1 MRWERWK
8 VRGWTLVVW
17 LMTLTF
23 LLIASG
29 AEGKWD

>member
-1 MRWERWK
+1 MRWERWRAK
-8 VRGWTLVVW
+8 GLMLVIW
-17 LMTLTF
+17 LMTFAF